1 MHNVS
6 NNIIILISAIICYIL
21 LNKFYTYKSSENNE
35 HNNKYIKIKSLMYAF
50 IFMIIFYIKEIIG
63 TTGSILI
70 GALGI
75 YLVNNILCKYFE
87 N

>member
-6 NNIIILISAIICYIL
+6 NNIIILISTIICYIL
-21 LNKFYTYKSSENNE
+21 LNKFYTYKSYE
-35 HNNKYIKIKSLMYAF
+35 NNKYIKIKSLMYAF
-50 IFMIIFYIKEIIG
+50 IFMLIFYIKEVIG
-63 TTGSILI
+63 TSGSILL